1 MQHLIKE
8 YLDNE
13 YNIEVTHLTELNSS
27 GSNGSYALYSV
38 KYIDRHGFEQC
49 DNIEIN
55 IWNVLSFIN
64 NKLNNTLN
72 K

>member
-27 GSNGSYALYSV
+27 SSSGSYANYSV
-38 KYIDRHGFEQC
+38 KYTDRHGFEQC

-64 NKLNNTLN
+64 NKLNNIL